1 MHHYNTLRKNYNMKN
16 LTLLTALIITCF
28 ENRVLA
34 QSHKNSNNIIQANNK
49 QLEKA
54 YKKAKPMRYCT
65 GIRIEMNPLQY
76 SFGEETFISY
86 RIYSTHVRKNKTF
99 NYIFSETSE
108 NIFNQLNSNKLNI
121 ELDGVDALAENN
133 KILIKSNLINCKKGE
148 FSLRANLKSHK
159 KISAKKHINLL
170 EYKIIGIDLWMPDEE
185 RFIKSTVNT
194 QYKRKDTSDID
205 IYFKKLNSPIG
216 KTLIYFSCINI
227 ALKDTIRG
235 FMDTTSTIQF
245 HFLSHLYRTN
255 VIVDSTINLNKLY
268 FKLIRIEPK
277 YEIDKPQY
285 DYHPLNE
292 PIDKN
297 MLMLERYLQIA
308 NENEQYMKDRKN
320 VQIEVLPNYLFK
332 F

>member
-1 MHHYNTLRKNYNMKN
+1 MKN
-16 LTLLTALIITCF
+16 LILLTALIITCF
-28 ENRVLA
+28 ENRVLG
-34 QSHKNSNNIIQANNK
+34 QTLKNNNNIIQTNDK
-49 QLEKA
+49 QLEKE

-65 GIRIEMNPLQY
+65 GIRIEMAPLQY
-76 SFGEETFISY
+76 SFGKETFISY

-99 NYIFSETSE
+99 NYTFSETSE

-121 ELDGVDALAENN
+121 DLDGVDASPKNN
-133 KILIKSNLINCKKGE
+133 KILIKSNLANCKKAE
-148 FSLRANLKSHK
+148 FTIRASLKSNK
-159 KISAKKHINLL
+159 KISTKTHINLL
-170 EYKIIGIDLWMPDEE
+170 KYKTIGMDLWMPDEE
-185 RFIKSTVNT
+185 RFIKSTVST
-194 QYKRKDTSDID
+194 QYKRKDTTDID

-245 HFLSHLYRTN
+245 YFLSHLYRTN
-255 VIVDSTINLNKLY
+255 VTVDSTINLDKLY

-308 NENEQYMKDRKN
+308 NENEQHMKNRKN
-320 VQIEVLPNYLFK
+320 VRIKKLPNYLFK